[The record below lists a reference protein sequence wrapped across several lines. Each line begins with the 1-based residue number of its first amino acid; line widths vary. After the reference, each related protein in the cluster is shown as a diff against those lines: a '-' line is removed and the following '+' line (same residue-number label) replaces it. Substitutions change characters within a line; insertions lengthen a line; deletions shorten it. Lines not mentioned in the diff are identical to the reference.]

1 MKRDPG
7 TDAANFFAFARDY
20 LHSYMPKARR
30 LSPKTD
36 RGLPYQPGMLPY
48 LPFRLRASPTST
60 RRLRALRPGT
70 PESLGRMDG
79 RRPPLRDEDR
89 LAAAHRR
96 QSVLGLLLPRGH
108 HARRSQPGSQST
120 TGPGQP
126 QIAHRISHRRRNPS
140 SPRRFHRPDDEIP
153 PEPDA
158 AHPVIR
164 HGCTRWRDHRSDA
177 AGPRVGQARARE
189 AYRETKQDPY
199 RAAHRQDDRA
209 PARLSRGV
217 PPQHSQTPSSKASF
231 LQPA

>member
-30 LSPKTD
+30 LSPKTIEAY
-36 RGLPYQPGMLPY
+36 RISLECFLTY
-48 LPFRLRASPTST
+48 LSDCAHVERAHVE
-60 RRLRALRPGT
+60 LRALRPGT
-70 PESLGRMDG
+70 PQSLGRMDG

-108 HARRSQPGSQST
+108 HARRSQPGSAKHY
-120 TGPGQP
+120 GPGQP

-164 HGCTRWRDHRSDA
+164 HRCTRWRDHRSDA
-177 AGPRVGQARARE
+177 ARPRRW
-189 AYRETKQDPY
+189 
-199 RAAHRQDDRA
+199 
-209 PARLSRGV
+209 
-217 PPQHSQTPSSKASF
+217 PS
-231 LQPA
+231 PGT